1 MSMSSSSLLPAA
13 ADLVEEKRRVRRGET
28 RRCEVAEVAQRIFLE
43 RGYSQTT
50 MQAIA
55 EEAGASKETLYRH
68 FGSKEGLFT
77 EIVRAKSAQI
87 AMRLDEEITLS
98 ATPDEVLTH
107 VGTSLL
113 TTLTC
118 GDVLSFY
125 GWIIAETPRAPELGR
140 IFYELGPAMVRAKL
154 RDYIERATEQKVLC
168 CDNPVLATKLF
179 LGSILG
185 DVQLRALTLGLRNVS
200 EADISEQVN
209 AAVTMFLARYRYAA
223 KA

>member
-1 MSMSSSSLLPAA
+1 MSSSTVLNDAGEC
-13 ADLVEEKRRVRRGET
+13 VEEKRRVRRGET

-50 MQAIA
+50 MQSIA

-87 AMRLDEEITLS
+87 AVRLEEEITLN

-113 TTLTC
+113 TTLTRD
-118 GDVLSFY
+118 DVLSFY
-125 GWIIAETPRAPELGR
+125 GWIVAETPRAPELGR

-154 RDYIERATEQKVLC
+154 KTYLERATEQKVLC

-185 DVQLRALTLGLRNVS
+185 DVQLRALTLGIREFS
-200 EADISEQVN
+200 EADISEQVG
-209 AAVTMFLARYRYAA
+209 ATVAMFLARYRHPV